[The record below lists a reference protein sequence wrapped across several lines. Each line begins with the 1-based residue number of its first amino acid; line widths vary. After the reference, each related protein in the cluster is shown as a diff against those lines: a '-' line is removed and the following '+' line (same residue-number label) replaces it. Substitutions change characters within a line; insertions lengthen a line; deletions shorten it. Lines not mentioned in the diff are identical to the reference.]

1 MIKCCQTQVEN
12 EYQVIESEI
21 DRLNTEIQ
29 LKGSL
34 IKELEMKVSR
44 LEVSLG
50 RLHKQLSA
58 ICVEN
63 TNVPQLSLVNKRE
76 CRRFQPVAHTVML
89 PLE

>member
-34 IKELEMKVSR
+34 IKELEMKISR
-44 LEVSLG
+44 LEVSLED
-50 RLHKQLSA
+50 H
-58 ICVEN
+58 IN
-63 TNVPQLSLVNKRE
+63 SLV
-76 CRRFQPVAHTVML
+76 RFVLRILMCPNYLLLINASVEDFNLLRTR
-89 PLE
+89 

>member
-21 DRLNTEIQ
+21 DRFQ

-44 LEVSLG
+44 LEVSLS
-50 RLHKQLSA
+50 RPHKQLSA

-63 TNVPQLSLVNKRE
+63 TNVPQLSPVNKRE